1 MILGFDEV
9 YVHDVGRNQEKFTK
23 VYGERVIPKLLWRA

>member
-1 MILGFDEV
+1 
-9 YVHDVGRNQEKFTK
+9 VGRNQEKFTK